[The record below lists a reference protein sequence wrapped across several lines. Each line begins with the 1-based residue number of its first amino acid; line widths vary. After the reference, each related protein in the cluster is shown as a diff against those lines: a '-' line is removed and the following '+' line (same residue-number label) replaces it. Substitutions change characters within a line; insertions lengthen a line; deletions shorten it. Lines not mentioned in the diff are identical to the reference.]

1 MIDKIN
7 GQCYRD
13 MLDYGMRNLNVHCK
27 AVNRLNVFPVPDGD
41 TGTNMVITIKN
52 ALGSINGVADDLPS
66 LSRRFANSVVFGARG
81 NSGVIVSQ
89 FLKGFSELFFEV
101 ETADSDRFID
111 ALERGVEYAW
121 TAVSKP
127 VEGTILT
134 VIKDATNAVKTASFE
149 DNSIDAVITVF
160 LKEAKVS
167 LDNTPELLPA
177 LKEAGVVDS
186 GGAGIV
192 YFFEG
197 IKKYLDGEELD
208 ADYDSRTTQEVVD
221 YTAFNR
227 NSSFDYGYCTE
238 LLVQLLNGREVF
250 DKTTFGE
257 ELEGLGDSVA
267 LTVDDDKVRVHI
279 HTKTPESVFT
289 LCHKYGEFL
298 TLKVENMT
306 VQHTETV
313 KNILCSP
320 NKNDGAF
327 SVVAIAY
334 DRDVQKLFLDMGADV
349 VVYCKDSA
357 TTKDYIDAFE
367 HIKTKQIIVFPN
379 SPDSTLT
386 AIQAKKLYKSAEVT
400 VINSRSVAECYSS
413 LPIVDFAESDV
424 RAVVDLVTETINRL
438 YVVSV
443 ARHKGDQVNRYGAK
457 ISENE
462 YYAFSGKEIISVG
475 NSLTDVVI
483 KFVEDVLTA
492 RGNEILT
499 IFYSKECTRQ
509 VEEIVDAIGNLG
521 IYVEVYTV
529 PVENMPC
536 EMTVSFE

>member
-1 MIDKIN
+1 MINKIN

-13 MLDYGMRNLNVHCK
+13 MLDYGMRNLYVHCK
-27 AVNRLNVFPVPDGD
+27 VINRLNVFPVPDGD
-41 TGTNMVITIKN
+41 TGTNMAITIKN
-52 ALGSINGVADDLPS
+52 ALGSINGAADDLPS

-89 FLKGFSELFFEV
+89 FLKGFSELFFDV
-101 ETADSDRFID
+101 EFADSKLFVE

-121 TAVSKP
+121 VSVAKP

-134 VIKDATNAVKTASFE
+134 VIKDATNAVKSTDFE
-149 DNSIDAVITVF
+149 NCSIDEVISVF
-160 LKEAKVS
+160 IKEAKIS
-167 LDNTPELLPA
+167 LDKTPELLPA

-197 IKKYLDGEELD
+197 IKKYLDGEVLVIED
-208 ADYDSRTTQEVVD
+208 EHPVTETVD

-227 NSSFDYGYCTE
+227 NSRFEYGYCTE
-238 LLVQLLNGREVF
+238 LLVQLLNGRENF
-250 DKTTFGE
+250 DKSTFLT
-257 ELEGLGDSVA
+257 ELEALGDSVA
-267 LTVDDDKVRVHI
+267 LTVEDDKVRVHV
-279 HTKTPESVFT
+279 HTKSPERVFE
-289 LCHKYGEFL
+289 LCHRYGEFL

-334 DRDVQKLFLDMGADV
+334 DRIMQKLFLDMGADV

-367 HIKTKQIIVFPN
+367 HIGTKQIIVFPN
-379 SPDSTLT
+379 SADSTLT
-386 AIQAKKLYKSAEVT
+386 AIQAKKLYKNAEVT
-400 VINSRSVAECYSS
+400 VINSRSVAECYAS
-413 LPIVDFAESDV
+413 LPIVDFAENDV
-424 RAVVDLVTETINRL
+424 RSVVDLVTETINRL

-443 ARHKGDQVNRYGAK
+443 AHHKGDQLNRYGAK
-457 ISENE
+457 IAENE

-475 NSLTDVVI
+475 NSLNDVVI
-483 KFVEDVLTA
+483 EFVADVLKK
-492 RGNEILT
+492 RDKEIIT
-499 IFYSKECTRQ
+499 FFYSKECTRQ
-509 VEEIVDAIGNLG
+509 VEEIVDAIGGLG
-521 IYVEVYTV
+521 FYVEVYTV
-529 PVENMPC
+529 PIENLPC